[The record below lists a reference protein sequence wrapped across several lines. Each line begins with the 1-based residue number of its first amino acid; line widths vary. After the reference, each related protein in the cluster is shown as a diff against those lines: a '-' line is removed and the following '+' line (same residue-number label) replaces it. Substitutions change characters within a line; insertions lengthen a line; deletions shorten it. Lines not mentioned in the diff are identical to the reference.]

1 MEIKNKERL
10 DIDID
15 PKLKNKIVELCK
27 NNELITL
34 NLTPAFIIEIAYYS
48 FIDKI
53 AIDNTLFNKVYSQYI
68 ENKTENST
76 GRFTPTIYT
85 ETKNEMKKFK
95 KENQIYSLAIL
106 TEIILME
113 LFQDLE
119 KQSIEQLTI
128 NYLNNCV
135 GDGNE

>member
-1 MEIKNKERL
+1 
-10 DIDID
+10 
-15 PKLKNKIVELCK
+15 
-27 NNELITL
+27 
-34 NLTPAFIIEIAYYS
+34 
-48 FIDKI
+48 
-53 AIDNTLFNKVYSQYI
+53 
-68 ENKTENST
+68 
-76 GRFTPTIYT
+76 
-85 ETKNEMKKFK
+85 MKKFK